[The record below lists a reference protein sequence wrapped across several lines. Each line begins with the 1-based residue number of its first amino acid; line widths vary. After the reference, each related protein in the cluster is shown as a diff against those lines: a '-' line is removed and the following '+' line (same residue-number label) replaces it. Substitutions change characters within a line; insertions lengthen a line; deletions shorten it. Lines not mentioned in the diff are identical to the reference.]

1 MNKSSTFPGL
11 SSVAISEQNGTVTV
25 PIKSEIKHRTIFSFT
40 CISLACF
47 ITALLCV
54 TNSVTFYLV
63 SLKYQSPNH
72 PTQNISA
79 KRGTKFTLAYLN
91 DKIIEYCS
99 VRPPFY
105 KYEFHDSKHSS
116 PMKTGSIIDNGR
128 IDIIVIDR
136 WCKVVVK
143 NVSQKD
149 SGLWELFIDA
159 QDGYSERKYQL
170 YNISIIHESVPLN
183 TRNDKSVNEAG
194 RNIKNEDVLENIST
208 TRTNL
213 SYPKKDNTD
222 VHILKK
228 GIHDLFCPKTWIM
241 LTTHC
246 YKFFH
251 HSNFI
256 ERTEASSICQKFG
269 SSLSSIVSAPEQI
282 FISSLATVESPGKKV
297 WIGGKKVENKWKWD
311 EGTNFVYSNWYDNE
325 PDSGQD
331 CLYIHPNKNYAWQDA
346 SCETEGKRWA
356 ISVFLCKKYIK

>member
-25 PIKSEIKHRTIFSFT
+25 PIKQENKHRTVVSWT

-47 ITALLCV
+47 IMALLCV
-54 TNSVTFYLV
+54 TNTVTFYLV
-63 SLKYQSPNH
+63 SLKFRSPSH
-72 PTQNISA
+72 PIQNISA
-79 KRGTKFTLAYLN
+79 KKGTKFTLAYLN

-105 KYEFHDSKHSS
+105 KYNFHDSKHSN
-116 PMKTGSIIDNGR
+116 PMKTSSIIDGGR
-128 IDIIVIDR
+128 IDIIVIGR
-136 WCKVVVK
+136 WCKVIVK
-143 NVSQKD
+143 NVCFKD
-149 SGLWELFIDA
+149 NGLWELFIDS
-159 QDGYSERKYQL
+159 QDEYSKRKYQI
-170 YNISIIHESVPLN
+170 YNISIIDEVVTLN
-183 TRNDKSVNEAG
+183 KVNDKTVKGAG
-194 RNIKNEDVLENIST
+194 RYIKNEDQSQNIST

-213 SYPKKDNTD
+213 ARPNKDNTD

-228 GIHDLFCPKTWIM
+228 GIHDLFCPKNWIM

-246 YKFFH
+246 YKFFRH
-251 HSNFI
+251 KNFI

-269 SSLSSIVSAPEQI
+269 SNLSSIVSAPEQI

-325 PDSGQD
+325 PDSGQE

-346 SCETEGKRWA
+346 NCEMEGKRWA